1 MSGKTPLVAS
11 AEWRDDLKR
20 LAFSA
25 GQRGGRPGARR
36 PWLTPK
42 WRARYAP
49 APNNIERDWKPLEA
63 HHLAHKTQNRDDLNI
78 AIDADIWA
86 INSIRKLHRWPIS
99 ETLLGFLIHQNDRAL
114 AWPDPRHGGRRAS
127 HGGGET

>member
-1 MSGKTPLVAS
+1 MVAS

-49 APNNIERDWKPLEA
+49 VPNNIERDWKPLEA

-78 AIDADIWA
+78 AIDADIRA
-86 INSIRKLHRWPIS
+86 INSIRKLHRWPIN
-99 ETLLGFLIHQNDRAL
+99 ETLLGF
-114 AWPDPRHGGRRAS
+114 DPS
-127 HGGGET
+127 K